1 MRKNTIYNIFTQKK
15 ITFILRMYVHV
26 IYFGRNIYFA
36 KMGCCNQGLGNPLG
50 HIAVQ
55 GVIHHHAKS

>member
-1 MRKNTIYNIFTQKK
+1 MSCVLGIYV
-15 ITFILRMYVHV
+15 YVHV
-26 IYFGRNIYFA
+26 IYFGQNILYFA
-36 KMGCCNQGLGNPLG
+36 KMGCCTLNLGNPLG